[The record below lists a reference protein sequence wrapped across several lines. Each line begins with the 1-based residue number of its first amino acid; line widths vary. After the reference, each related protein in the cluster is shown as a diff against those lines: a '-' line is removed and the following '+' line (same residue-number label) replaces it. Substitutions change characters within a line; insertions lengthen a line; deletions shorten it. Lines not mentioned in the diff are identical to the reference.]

1 MNEKLTMPVRAQ
13 PYKHQQ
19 EAFALVCRLFG
30 VLPKGGDDTPSIIS
44 RGAALL
50 MEM

>member
-1 MNEKLTMPVRAQ
+1 MQKTMQIRAA

-19 EAFALVCRLFG
+19 EAFDFTCRLFG
-30 VLPKGGDDTPSIIS
+30 LTEGGDADHSIRS

>member
-1 MNEKLTMPVRAQ
+1 MEKTLMMPVRAQ

-19 EAFALVCRLFG
+19 KAYEFVCRLFG
-30 VLPKGGDDTPSIIS
+30 LAEGGDDNHSIRS